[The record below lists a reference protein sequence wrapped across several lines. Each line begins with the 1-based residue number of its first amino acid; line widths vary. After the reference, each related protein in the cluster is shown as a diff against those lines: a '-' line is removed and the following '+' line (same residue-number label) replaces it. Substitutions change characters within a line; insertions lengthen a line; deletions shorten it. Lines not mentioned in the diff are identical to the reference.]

1 MNKHVIKFFKY
12 FFILVIFTGWFS
24 VGASVTDGT
33 IISPDDS
40 ALLCLDDTC
49 ATTSQIN
56 FLPTNGTPIHI
67 TSSVVTGNAWS
78 ETMGWIN
85 LNPTKAG
92 VVNTSTG
99 VLSGYAWGENAGWIN
114 FKPTKGGV
122 TINDQGEFDGF
133 AWAENYGWIKFDCNV
148 TNACVKTDW
157 RPSSSSGGGGSSSGS
172 GGNNTNNNNPID
184 DNSIDIC
191 PNITGAQNIIPQGLV
206 IDGAH
211 NCVNPQQCNVIN
223 GALKQPLDVIVI
235 MDKSGSMRGT
245 KIVQAKS
252 ASVALIDNLIPGS
265 DRVGY
270 VNYSDKAFLI
280 NNLTTTVSSVKNN
293 INNTVIGG
301 NTNIGAALNIA
312 QKEIKDNGRP
322 NVKHVIILLTDGEAN
337 VSDVK
342 GQTANQYA
350 INQSNIA
357 KIDGTIIYTVGLGT
371 SIDVNLLK
379 QVASLP
385 TNYYS
390 SPTGLDLSSI
400 YLQIAAI
407 ECTAAPSQIKD
418 RIIYDKN
425 NNGLFDNG
433 EVGFANGIVS
443 LISSDDSQPTRI
455 AKSDSTG
462 NFNFGMITPGDYSLC
477 LNPLIGVNQTFPPN
491 NACYSVE
498 VIQGI
503 DVFGVTFMVSGL
515 LIEEEI
521 EEGKTDTTP
530 RIMYWSGKVNQH
542 IDKNGVWQTDP
553 DGTSGA
559 NINKL
564 KYCKKWFPNTISVED
579 YKYETIN
586 TWREVGNRNAWT
598 STKMSTKCIQGK
610 DTNIDINGDG
620 FTDDQE
626 VIEGKDPNDNSYEP
640 IDTDND
646 GIPDQWEEE
655 NLGGLEED
663 LYEDADGDGLNN
675 KEEYNNSTDPNN
687 PDTDGDGL
695 TDGEEVN
702 FYHTDPTDP
711 NDPGGNTILPPN
723 IVAEADST
731 VDKNNP
737 NNFID
742 ILESFRDG
750 ITSLFTGNLFN
761 LLEFKESGLYDTRMF
776 LDKIFKD
783 ELGRITSK
791 LIATIGAAV
800 GIYSGVISVAF
811 ANPISMSELYFL
823 PLRLWNLLLLALGLK
838 KRNRPWGTV
847 YDSVTKQPL
856 DPAYVILQDLQG
868 NEVATSI
875 TDLDGRYGFLVPEG
889 SYRMIANK
897 TNYLFPSKKLS
908 GRTQDELYQDLYFSD
923 IIEVKEGEVIT
934 KNIPMDSIKFDW
946 NEFAKKDQKLMKFFS
961 KKELWLARISDILFT
976 LGFLVSLISVIV
988 SPVIYNIMIFSLYI
1002 ILFIF
1007 RKLVL
1012 KPRAIGYIR
1021 HKLNQNPLSF
1031 AIMRVFF
1038 AGSEQEVIH
1047 KISDMSGR
1055 YYCLIPNGN
1064 YFVKIENKN
1073 PDESY
1078 SLVHV
1083 SEPIEVKKGHIS
1095 KNFEV

>member
-1 MNKHVIKFFKY
+1 MNNKIIKFFKY
-12 FFILVIFTGWFS
+12 FFILIIFIGWLP

-40 ALLCLDDTC
+40 ALLCLDDHCT
-49 ATTSQIN
+49 TTSQIN

-85 LNPTKAG
+85 FNPTKAG
-92 VVNTSTG
+92 VTNTSTG

-122 TINDQGEFDGF
+122 TINNQGEFDGF

-148 TNACVKTDW
+148 ANACVKTDW
-157 RPSSSSGGGGSSSGS
+157 RPSSSSSSTSSG
-172 GGNNTNNNNPID
+172 TVVNNNQPN
-184 DNSIDIC
+184 DNALDIC
-191 PNITGAQNIIPQGLV
+191 PNITGAQNIIPTGLV

-235 MDKSGSMRGT
+235 IDKSGSMRSGGYGAT
-245 KIVQAKS
+245 SIEQAKA
-252 ASVALIDNLIPGS
+252 ASIALINNLVPGS

-270 VNYSDKAFLI
+270 VNYSDKATLV
-280 NNLTTTVSSVKNN
+280 NGLTTSVSSVKNS
-293 INNTVIGG
+293 INATVISGS
-301 NTNIGAALNIA
+301 TNIGGALKVA
-312 QKEIKDNGRP
+312 YKEIKDNGRP

-337 VSDVK
+337 ISDVS
-342 GQTANQYA
+342 GQTPNQYA
-350 INQSNIA
+350 ISQSNIA
-357 KIDGTIIYTVGLGT
+357 RVDGTVIYTVGLGT

-390 SPTGLDLSSI
+390 SPTGLDLTSI

-407 ECTAAPSQIKD
+407 ECTAAPSQIRD
-418 RIIYDKN
+418 RIIYDQN

-443 LISSDDSQPTRI
+443 LISSDNSQPTRI
-455 AKSDSTG
+455 AKSDSSG
-462 NFNFGMITPGDYSLC
+462 NFNFGMTTPGDYSVC
-477 LNPLIGVNQTFPPN
+477 LNPLVGVNQTFPPN
-491 NACYSVE
+491 NACYTVK
-498 VIQGI
+498 VVQGF

-515 LIEEEI
+515 LIEEEPVLPIVDPILEEEETDIPII
-521 EEGKTDTTP
+521 EPPT
-530 RIMYWSGKVNQH
+530 
-542 IDKNGVWQTDP
+542 
-553 DGTSGA
+553 
-559 NINKL
+559 
-564 KYCKKWFPNTISVED
+564 
-579 YKYETIN
+579 
-586 TWREVGNRNAWT
+586 
-598 STKMSTKCIQGK
+598 
-610 DTNIDINGDG
+610 
-620 FTDDQE
+620 
-626 VIEGKDPNDNSYEP
+626 EP
-640 IDTDND
+640 IDNTDLD
-646 GIPDQWEEE
+646 GDGVPDQWEEE
-655 NLGGLEED
+655 NLGDLEED
-663 LYEDADGDGLNN
+663 LYTDNDGDGLNN
-675 KEEYNNSTDPNN
+675 IDEYNNGTDPNN

-702 FYHTDPTDP
+702 FTHTDPTDP
-711 NDPGGNTILPPN
+711 NDPGDNTILPPN
-723 IVAEADST
+723 IVTETDST
-731 VDKNNP
+731 VDENNP

-742 ILESFRDG
+742 ILDGLRDG
-750 ITSLFTGNLFN
+750 ITSLFTGDLFN
-761 LLEFKESGLYDTRMF
+761 LLEFKEGVFYDTRMF

-783 ELGRITSK
+783 ELGKITSK
-791 LIATIGAAV
+791 FIATIGAAV
-800 GIYSGVISVAF
+800 GIYSGIISVAF

-847 YDSVTKQPL
+847 YDSTTKQPL
-856 DPAYVILQDLQG
+856 DPAYVVLQDLAG

-875 TDLDGRYGFLVPEG
+875 TDLDGRYGFLVPAG
-889 SYRMIANK
+889 TYRMIANK
-897 TNYLFPSKKLS
+897 TNYLFPSKKLE
-908 GRTQDELYQDLYFSD
+908 GRTQDELYQDLYFNEV
-923 IIEVKEGEVIT
+923 IEVKEGEVIA

-961 KKELWLARISDILFT
+961 KKELWVARISDILFT

-988 SPVIYNIMIFSLYI
+988 SPVTYNIIIFSLYI
-1002 ILFIF
+1002 LLFIF

-1012 KPRAIGYIR
+1012 KPRAIGYLKY
-1021 HKLNQNPLSF
+1021 KLNNNPLSF

-1047 KISDMSGR
+1047 KVSDMSGR